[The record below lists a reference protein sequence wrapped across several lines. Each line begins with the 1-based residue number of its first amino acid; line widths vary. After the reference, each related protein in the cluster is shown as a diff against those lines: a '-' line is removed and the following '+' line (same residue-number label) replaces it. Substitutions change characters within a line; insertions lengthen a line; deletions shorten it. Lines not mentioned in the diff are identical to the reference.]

1 MKQNKTAREIE
12 IKIVI
17 LAILPPNP
25 VLTFGGDGVGG
36 WVDLFFFFLTYIPV
50 LLRYHIHE
58 IKFTHLKYGEW
69 FFSIF

>member
-36 WVDLFFFFLTYIPV
+36 WVDLFFFFFNIYTSFIEVSY
-50 LLRYHIHE
+50 
-58 IKFTHLKYGEW
+58 T
-69 FFSIF
+69 